1 VNDAPSADRLAQRP
15 VLPAPPSADGLS
27 KCNSPAPAGLFAS
40 RRGRVEMSL
49 LIGIL
54 LGQGAFV
61 LAVIDIA
68 ASIAA

>member
-1 VNDAPSADRLAQRP
+1 
-15 VLPAPPSADGLS
+15 
-27 KCNSPAPAGLFAS
+27 
-40 RRGRVEMSL
+40 MSL

-68 ASIAA
+68 ASVAA